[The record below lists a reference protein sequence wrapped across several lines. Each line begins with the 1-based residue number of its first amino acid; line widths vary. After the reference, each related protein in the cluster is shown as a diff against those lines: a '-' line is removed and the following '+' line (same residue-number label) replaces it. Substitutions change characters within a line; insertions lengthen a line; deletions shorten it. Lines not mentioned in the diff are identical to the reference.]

1 MAVPFLLPLL
11 FTAGSMAANTIG
23 ANKAASAVNAA
34 NMAERIRQKQF
45 DDEQAAITAQA
56 LGRYDDMQGQQEQA
70 ATDLTGMFTQVMDQP
85 AATPAAALPQS
96 SSNLVVQN
104 EAAAKDDARATAMD
118 RARRLG
124 TFRGFGDALG
134 GIQRLQG
141 RDNAQLGLIGS
152 MRRGSQGVLPMELDA
167 ASQKGQGWMMLGDLL
182 NLGSGLLTGPAL
194 MGKGLGMGRGLNI
207 GRSGSL
213 FGGNAWGA

>member
-11 FTAGSMAANTIG
+11 FAGASAAANTIG
-23 ANKAASAVNAA
+23 ARKAEGAIAAA
-34 NMAERIRQKQF
+34 NQAERIRQQRF
-45 DDEQAAITAQA
+45 DDEQAALTAQS
-56 LGRYDDMQGQQEQA
+56 LRRYDDVQGQQDKA
-70 ATDLTGMFTQVMDQP
+70 ASDLSGMFTEVMDEAP
-85 AATPAAALPQS
+85 ATPIAALPQS

-104 EAAAKDDARATAMD
+104 ETAQRDTARSEAVD

-124 TFRGFGDALG
+124 EFRGFGDALG

-141 RDNAQLGLIGS
+141 RDDAQLGLIGS

-167 ASQKGQGWMMLGDLL
+167 ASQKGRGWMMLGDLL
-182 NLGSGLLTGPAL
+182 NLGSSVLTGPAL
-194 MGKGLGMGRGLNI
+194 LGKGLGGGLTI
-207 GRSGSL
+207 GKPGSL